1 MVKDLIKAEDIK
13 REGKFRSTV
22 QKTNKQLNNPDNQ
35 DSAL

>member
-22 QKTNKQLNNPDNQ
+22 QKTNKLNNPDNQ